1 MPTDRDTTEIIYHA
15 ALRVFNND
23 TAFLWAKK
31 ITICHGR
38 ADTATTA
45 ANTAAMTMSM
55 HPNIY
60 ASMYDLTSFVIGQLE
75 VTDAARMSLHG
86 SCWLCIALCTHSGV
100 CGYCTGLEYSKAY
113 NLPHEFRSNNR
124 CISFLQSLVKYI
136 LQSVQH
142 LHLSDSGETNHH
154 YAENV
159 CSNVWYV
166 TLKTASA
173 STNILGG

>member
-113 NLPHEFRSNNR
+113 NLPHEFWSNNR
-124 CISFLQSLVKYI
+124 CIKLWAAI
-136 LQSVQH
+136 LSKIQSVQH
-142 LHLSDSGETNHH
+142 YLSDSGETNHH

-159 CSNVWYV
+159 RSNVWYV
-166 TLKTASA
+166 TLNTTSG
-173 STNILGG
+173 STNILCG